1 MDIWVLQEN
10 GRRTRLSVPFHPT
23 ISVGGPKERLRWLGD
38 VLSSHEGVRR
48 VEMVERVLDVQHR
61 SPSPSLRID
70 ISRYSM
76 MGRIAE
82 MIEGWGRWKEFELYD
97 VDIRL
102 PTRYF
107 MENGIYPLAHVEV
120 TSSFRVLDEPDW
132 VTSHLPPLSC
142 SRMDIIPEK
151 NGPVPSMDD
160 RLTAVQVDDEKV
172 EGGSEEDLI
181 LELVSMI
188 GRKDPDI
195 LTTSGG
201 DSFGM
206 PYLQYR
212 ARVNNVEGKLILD
225 RSGSP
230 LRAPFKKGTSHFSY
244 GNVLYKPSPCL
255 MNGRLHIDERNSF
268 VVKEGGLLGLALLSR
283 LSLLPLQSMARLSPG
298 SAISYMECVEAARRG
313 YLIRWKKNLAEEWKS
328 GLELIR
334 SDRGGHIFDPIV
346 GAFSDVVEM
355 DFSSFYPHIMWKKN
369 ISVET
374 LNCECC
380 TPEQK
385 NTVPGL
391 GYHICSKQQG
401 LISTVVGRVLESR
414 MRYKRMYL
422 ESEGAPYQDG
432 EADLGPLKPPEGKGR
447 YHHASNMLKWLLVT
461 CFGYT
466 GYKNARF
473 GRIEAH
479 ESITAYAREFMLRA
493 KEVAEEAGFSIL
505 HGIVDSLWIKGPLDG
520 ADEVA
525 AAIERGVD
533 IPISVDA
540 RYRWIAFLPNRA
552 NGVGALTRY
561 YGVRDD
567 GEIKVRGLEIR
578 QHSTPKF
585 ISDLQTAV
593 IQALSASPSAEE
605 VPSFIPDAFSVLGR
619 YGEVLRSREV
629 DPADLALT
637 IRTSRTL
644 DEYTTDSEH
653 VAAMKLLRRAGFEV
667 NAGQKVRF
675 VVLDHGSRRPEAR
688 VCLLDDDMDGVRY
701 DVNRYLELSAR
712 AAASALSVF
721 GVDEKHALMG
731 LKGVEQKRLMSP

>member
-10 GRRTRLSVPFHPT
+10 GERTRLSVPFHPT

-48 VEMVERVLDVQHR
+48 VEMVERVLDVHHR

-142 SRMDIIPEK
+142 SRMDIIPER

-160 RLTAVQVDDEKV
+160 HLTAVQVDDERA

-181 LELVSMI
+181 RELVSMI

-206 PYLQYR
+206 PYLQHR
-212 ARVNNVEGKLILD
+212 ALVNGMEDELILD

-244 GNVLYKPSPCL
+244 GTIFYKPFPCL
-255 MNGRLHIDERNSF
+255 MNGRLHIDERSSF
-268 VVKEGGLLGLALLSR
+268 VIKEGGLLGLALLSR

-328 GLELIR
+328 GVELIR
-334 SDRGGHIFDPIV
+334 SDRGGYIFDPVV

-380 TPEQK
+380 TPGHD

-401 LISTVVGRVLESR
+401 LISTVVGRALESR

-422 ESEGAPYQDG
+422 DKQGAPYQDG
-432 EADLGPLKPPEGKGR
+432 EAGLGPLRPPEGNKR

-520 ADEVA
+520 AEEVA
-525 AAIERGVD
+525 AAIEKGAD
-533 IPISVDA
+533 IPISVDV

-619 YGEVLRSREV
+619 YGEALRSREV

-731 LKGVEQKRLMSP
+731 LKGVEQKRLI